1 VPDDRG
7 GAPPD
12 HPAEGTAVK
21 RRDLSDTAMHRTGQ
35 VARRA
40 AEEVRAALRPFTIPN
55 GITLIRLAVTPF
67 FVLAVVSG
75 DHRLALALFVAAGLS
90 DALDGLLARTL
101 KMRSLLG
108 SYLDPIA
115 DKTLLVS
122 AYVALSLPVPGAVT
136 IPLWLTILALSRDI
150 LIVLVALLLYLGAGV
165 RQFKPSLWG
174 KLTTFIHI
182 ITVAMVLLANV
193 VPVAEPILLGC
204 FYSALGLTVISGVDY
219 IRRAAGVVE
228 VIHDGQRQ

>member
-1 VPDDRG
+1 
-7 GAPPD
+7 
-12 HPAEGTAVK
+12 
-21 RRDLSDTAMHRTGQ
+21 MHRTGV

-67 FVLAVVSG
+67 FVLAVVSAN
-75 DHRLALALFVAAGLS
+75 HRLALALFVAAGLS

-101 KMRSLLG
+101 KMRSVLG

-165 RQFKPSLWG
+165 RQFSPSLWG

-182 ITVAMVLLANV
+182 VTVAVVLLANV
-193 VPVAEPILLGC
+193 TPVPEPILVGC
-204 FYSALGLTVISGVDY
+204 FYSALCLTVISGVDY

-228 VIHDGQRQ
+228 EVHDGQKE